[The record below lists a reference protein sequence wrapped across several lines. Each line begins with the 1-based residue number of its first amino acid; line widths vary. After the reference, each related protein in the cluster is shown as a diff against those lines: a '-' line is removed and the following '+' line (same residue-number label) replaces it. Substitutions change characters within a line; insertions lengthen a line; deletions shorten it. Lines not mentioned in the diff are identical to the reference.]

1 MPDTGPGRMASGFR
15 CGLQASVGR
24 RTPPTVGATVLTVR
38 RIALILLIV
47 VLLFTAGGVFAVGQL
62 NLAGP
67 VSRYLSQQAG
77 RKVTIAALRVT
88 LGNPLTVDMSGVSL
102 ANIQGGSQAE
112 MVALAHLKA
121 GIAPWTILFGPM
133 VIRSLTVDGA
143 QLLLEHGPDDHPN
156 WKFNHATASPSPKHN
171 RRRVSPALLD
181 AHFHNIEIDVRT
193 SGGNVLRTRLNDVAV
208 LASSSDSPVTLVGDG
223 SYNGIAVHADVGLP
237 AFSALYRKTAKLP
250 VRFKLTSGTASL
262 AFEGS
267 ATDPLNADGVEGRMT
282 LDAPKPQ
289 ELLAL
294 AGITRRI
301 DLPLTLAGA
310 FSRNDTLWRLRDG
323 AGTLDGDM
331 LKGGLKMQEGARH
344 QPDAITIDASFGH
357 LDLNALAP
365 SGEPPQ
371 PAGKM
376 SLLVDPDPGA
386 TVDAHVAAGHVAYR
400 TIQADAFDLNFKL
413 APGLLTVEQIAANIA
428 GGSAKSRV
436 TVTRQ
441 NDKGLVD
448 FDGALTNVD
457 AGKLAKLMGWGT
469 LPIGG
474 PINSQ
479 VSGHMTGATL
489 AEARGANRIFAI
501 VSMVGGTI
509 DRHLVGMAS
518 TDVRS
523 VFGGRTGLSQL
534 SCLLAILDLRDGLG
548 AIAPLTIRTSDGT
561 IVGSGTYDARHDVVD
576 MTIGTQSSTTSY
588 FALDVPV
595 RISGP
600 VSDFTVRPAFGA
612 SRTINATGN
621 SDNLP
626 PDLKSFA
633 ASNAC
638 PMR

>member
-1 MPDTGPGRMASGFR
+1 
-15 CGLQASVGR
+15 
-24 RTPPTVGATVLTVR
+24 
-38 RIALILLIV
+38 LILLVV
-47 VLLFTAGGVFAVGQL
+47 VLLSAGGGMFAVGQF

-67 VSRYLSQQAG
+67 ASRYLSQTTG
-77 RKVTIAALRVT
+77 RKVTIASMRVA
-88 LGNPLTVDMSGVSL
+88 LGNPLTVDVSGVSL
-102 ANIQGGSQAE
+102 ANVQGGSQPE

-121 GIAPWTILFGPM
+121 GIVPWTILFGPM
-133 VIRSLTVDGA
+133 VIRALTVDGA
-143 QLLLEHGPDDHPN
+143 QLLLEHGPDDHAN
-156 WKFNHATASPSPKHN
+156 WRFSRATALPSSKQGG
-171 RRRVSPALLD
+171 RRVSPALLN
-181 AHFHNIEIDVRT
+181 AHFHNIEIDLRT

-208 LASSSDSPVTLVGDG
+208 LTASPDSPVTLVGDG

-237 AFSALYRKTAKLP
+237 AFSALYTAAAKLP
-250 VRFKLTSGTASL
+250 VSFKLTSGTASL

-294 AGITRRI
+294 AGFAGRI

-331 LKGGLKMQEGARH
+331 LKASLQMQEGARH
-344 QPDAITIDASFGH
+344 QPDAIMIDAGFGH

-386 TVDAHVAAGHVAYR
+386 TIDAHVAAGHFAYR
-400 TIQADAFDLNFKL
+400 SIQADDFDLNFKL
-413 APGLLTVEQIAANIA
+413 APGLLAIEQIAANIA

-436 TVTRQ
+436 TVTRK
-441 NDKGLVD
+441 NDEGLVD
-448 FDGALTNVD
+448 FDGALANVD
-457 AGKLAKLMGWGT
+457 AGKLAILMGWGA
-469 LPIGG
+469 LPVSG
-474 PINSQ
+474 PVNSH

-501 VSMVGGTI
+501 LAMSGGTI

-518 TDVRS
+518 TDIRS
-523 VFGGRTGLSQL
+523 LFGGRTGLSRL

-548 AIAPLTIRTSDGT
+548 TIAPLTIRTSDGT
-561 IVGSGTYDARHDVVD
+561 IVGAGTYDARHDLID
-576 MTIGTQSSTTSY
+576 MTIGTQSSTTSF
-588 FALDVPV
+588 FALDIPV

-600 VSDFTVRPAFGA
+600 VSDFSVRPAFGA
-612 SRTINATGN
+612 SRSINATGN
-621 SDNLP
+621 SDKLP
-626 PDLKSFA
+626 PDMKTFA